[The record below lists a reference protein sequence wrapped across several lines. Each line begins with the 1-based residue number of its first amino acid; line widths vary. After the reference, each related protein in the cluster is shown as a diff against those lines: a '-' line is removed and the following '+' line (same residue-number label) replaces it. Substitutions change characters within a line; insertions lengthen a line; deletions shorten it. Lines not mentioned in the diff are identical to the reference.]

1 MNERQRILDL
11 VNQGVL
17 TSSEALILLE
27 NLAKNDQNT
36 NTTKMSA
43 EPEVPDV
50 DDAEQETTQEA
61 DQRVLVEERA
71 RELTIALS
79 GVNRQLQ
86 DLKQKIQAD
95 QEQVTVLDTMEDLDS
110 LTSEKAAER
119 QALKAAVLQNQAQI
133 DDLEEQRQT
142 LTEELNQIEK
152 QRRQMAKNQWSEKL
166 GLSDDWKENASETF
180 DEISGRLGEAS
191 LHLGKFMKETAKNVM
206 DNVDWKE
213 VNFKVPGLATEKFT
227 HEFIYSDVT
236 PEMINVKVANGN
248 VDFKIWDQPE
258 IKVVAQVKLYGKM
271 GEPTARE
278 AFEARSNINVTD
290 ADLVFQVPNKRIQAD
305 LTFYLPA
312 NNYLQTNVKLLNGD
326 IALDGFTGRDLYLKT
341 TNGQLTLNSTN
352 VAMLEAENV
361 NGGITVTDGHYE
373 DILGTTVNGN
383 IVMKAQVLNSSVS
396 TVNGDIKASFNDNQ
410 LQHLKAKSVN
420 GTVKLAL
427 PQTIGFTLEA
437 RTRFGMIKNRLANTQ
452 TVDQHQSTGSQML
465 QLARNEDMQAAQLT
479 LGTTT
484 GNILLKDKEN

>member
-36 NTTKMSA
+36 NATKMSA

-50 DDAEQETTQEA
+50 DDNKQESAPET
-61 DQRVLVEERA
+61 DQRALVEERA

-95 QEQVTVLDTMEDLDS
+95 QEQVTVPDTMEDLDS

-119 QALKAAVLQNQAQI
+119 HTLKATVLQNQAQI

-180 DEISGRLGEAS
+180 DEISSRLGEAS

-278 AFEARSNINVTD
+278 AFEARE
-290 ADLVFQVPNKRIQAD
+290 QYQCHRC
-305 LTFYLPA
+305 
-312 NNYLQTNVKLLNGD
+312 
-326 IALDGFTGRDLYLKT
+326 
-341 TNGQLTLNSTN
+341 
-352 VAMLEAENV
+352 
-361 NGGITVTDGHYE
+361 
-373 DILGTTVNGN
+373 
-383 IVMKAQVLNSSVS
+383 
-396 TVNGDIKASFNDNQ
+396 
-410 LQHLKAKSVN
+410 
-420 GTVKLAL
+420 
-427 PQTIGFTLEA
+427 
-437 RTRFGMIKNRLANTQ
+437 
-452 TVDQHQSTGSQML
+452 
-465 QLARNEDMQAAQLT
+465 
-479 LGTTT
+479 
-484 GNILLKDKEN
+484 

>member
-50 DDAEQETTQEA
+50 DDVEQETTQEA
-61 DQRVLVEERA
+61 DQRALVEERA

-119 QALKAAVLQNQAQI
+119 QALKAAVLQNQVQI

-236 PEMINVKVANGN
+236 P
-248 VDFKIWDQPE
+248 DD
-258 IKVVAQVKLYGKM
+258 
-271 GEPTARE
+271 
-278 AFEARSNINVTD
+278 
-290 ADLVFQVPNKRIQAD
+290 
-305 LTFYLPA
+305 
-312 NNYLQTNVKLLNGD
+312 
-326 IALDGFTGRDLYLKT
+326 
-341 TNGQLTLNSTN
+341 
-352 VAMLEAENV
+352 
-361 NGGITVTDGHYE
+361 
-373 DILGTTVNGN
+373 
-383 IVMKAQVLNSSVS
+383 
-396 TVNGDIKASFNDNQ
+396 
-410 LQHLKAKSVN
+410 
-420 GTVKLAL
+420 
-427 PQTIGFTLEA
+427 
-437 RTRFGMIKNRLANTQ
+437 
-452 TVDQHQSTGSQML
+452 
-465 QLARNEDMQAAQLT
+465 
-479 LGTTT
+479 
-484 GNILLKDKEN
+484 